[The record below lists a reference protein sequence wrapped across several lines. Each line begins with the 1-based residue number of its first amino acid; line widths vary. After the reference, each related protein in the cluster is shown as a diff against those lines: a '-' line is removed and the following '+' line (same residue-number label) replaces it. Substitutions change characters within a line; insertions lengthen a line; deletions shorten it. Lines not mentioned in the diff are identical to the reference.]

1 MYTYVYIHICI
12 YIYKHTYTYVCVYI
26 YIHIYVYIYTQ
37 IPAYVL
43 HLHIDIYIY
52 IYICVCVR
60 TYIYTRARCWALFRG
75 LENGYCLLR
84 ASSSRVQVL
93 LKSKTLHGS
102 YQVNED
108 LLNVKVLW
116 QSTQN
121 DILSSMRVSR
131 RGFAFNRRV
140 FIFSWLFIFN
150 SMCNFYLNNVNC
162 H

>member
-26 YIHIYVYIYTQ
+26 YIYM
-37 IPAYVL
+37 
-43 HLHIDIYIY
+43 YIY
-52 IYICVCVR
+52 IYTHSGICVTFTYRYIYIYVCV
-60 TYIYTRARCWALFRG
+60 YVHIYTRARCWALFRG